1 MVQKVHKWKLH
12 RINPLLH
19 AFLEA
24 WLCSVHNMS
33 KTFLKKSIAFRDI
46 QTLIVKNNLIHVVP

>member
-1 MVQKVHKWKLH
+1 MVQKVHKRKLH

-24 WLCSVHNMS
+24 WLCSMHNKS
-33 KTFLKKSIAFRDI
+33 KTFPKKTIAFMDI
-46 QTLIVKNNLIHVVP
+46 QILIVKNNLIPVVP